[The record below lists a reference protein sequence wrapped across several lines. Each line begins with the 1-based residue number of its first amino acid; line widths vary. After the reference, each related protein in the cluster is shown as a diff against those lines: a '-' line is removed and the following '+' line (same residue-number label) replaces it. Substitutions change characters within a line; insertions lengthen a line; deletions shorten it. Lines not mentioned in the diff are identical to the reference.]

1 MAQAEYIAVVHRE
14 EDRYLA
20 YCPEVG
26 TIARGDTIQNA
37 LDLLRTYTEQRLFEY
52 SRPDHGRPL
61 LTTIEVTKQR
71 KRDAS
76 PDATLEAP
84 LHRDPRDEERIRDE
98 EKNASSSDHDTNRQ
112 ADSTSVDENSVED
125 LNSRHPAFSP
135 EEDQP
140 SADQTENEFEFSG
153 HELHIPFKVP
163 DPLPLV
169 SPSTDQAKSLD
180 SEPTDNKPTESE
192 SGASEGPSS
201 SSDDQEQPHEVVEA
215 SSEAPLSEEIQENP
229 ETDSMDKLNEHPD
242 LADDSNKEKAS
253 QIIDEEQKHTNP
265 EQQTPEAPISSP
277 EDVEKWVNQEAE
289 VTALSS
295 DLFPE
300 LDVDSTESKSSATT
314 TSDQETKGQPGKTAK
329 QKRKHRTIKESE
341 IQMELF

>member
-61 LTTIEVTKQR
+61 LTTIKVTKQR

-76 PDATLEAP
+76 PDASLEAP
-84 LHRDPRDEERIRDE
+84 LHRDPRDHERLRDE
-98 EKNASSSDHDTNRQ
+98 EKNASSSDHDVSVQ
-112 ADSTSVDENSVED
+112 GAPTSVDENSVED
-125 LNSRHPAFSP
+125 LNPGHPTSP
-135 EEDQP
+135 DEDQP
-140 SADQTENEFEFSG
+140 PADQTENEFKFWG
-153 HELHIPFKVP
+153 QELHIPFKVP

-169 SPSTDQAKSLD
+169 PQSAAQSESLD
-180 SEPTDNKPTESE
+180 SAPTKNKSTKP
-192 SGASEGPSS
+192 GASERVAT
-201 SSDDQEQPHEVVEA
+201 SSDEQEQPHEVAEA
-215 SSEAPLSEEIQENP
+215 FSKGPLSEELQEDP
-229 ETDSMDKLNEHPD
+229 ENDSMDELNEHPD

-253 QIIDEEQKHTNP
+253 QIIDEKQKNAP
-265 EQQTPEAPISSP
+265 SEQQMPEAAISSTDDI
-277 EDVEKWVNQEAE
+277 EEWVNQEAE

-300 LDVDSTESKSSATT
+300 LDVESTESQSNATAT
-314 TSDQETKGQPGKTAK
+314 TSDQETKGQPGKTPK